1 MLREILTNLADGHT
15 PSIVTIGTF
24 DGVHRGHQRLLAEV
38 SRRAHLQEARAIA
51 LSFNPRP
58 AEVLRPG
65 VPSFYLC
72 TVDERVERLR
82 SAGADTVAV
91 VPFTREVAHTTA
103 LEFVMLLVEALG
115 MRELVGGP
123 DLALGR
129 GREGTPEVLR
139 ALGDRLGFSLD
150 IMPALE
156 IHGEAVHSSE
166 IHRLL
171 KAGNLEQAA
180 AFLGRP
186 YQVSGQ
192 VVHGE
197 ARGRTIGV
205 PTANV
210 VVPEMILLP
219 RDGIYAVHFYH
230 DGRRWPGAAS
240 LGYRPT
246 FDGTTRLL
254 EVHVLDFEGD
264 LYGATCQV
272 EFVRWLRPELRYE
285 SVKDL
290 IKQIAQDVQE
300 VRYVLGIEERQLL

>member
-1 MLREILTNLADGHT
+1 MLREILAKIARDHS
-15 PSIVTIGTF
+15 PSVVTIGTF

-38 SRRAHLQEARAIA
+38 SRRARERNARAIV

-72 TVDERVERLR
+72 SVDERVERLC
-82 SAGADTVAV
+82 SAGADAVAV
-91 VPFTREVAHTTA
+91 VPFTRDVAHTTA
-103 LEFVMLLVEALG
+103 LEFVTLLVETLG

-156 IHGEAVHSSE
+156 IDGEAVHSSE

-171 KAGNLEQAA
+171 KEGNLEQAA
-180 AFLGRP
+180 TFLGRP
-186 YQVSGQ
+186 YQVTGQ
-192 VVHGE
+192 IVHGE
-197 ARGRTIGV
+197 ARGRAIGA

-210 VVPEMILLP
+210 VVPDQILLP
-219 RDGIYAVHFYH
+219 RDGIYAVHFAH
-230 DGRRWPGAAS
+230 DGKRWPGAAS

-254 EVHVLDFEGD
+254 EVHVLDFDGD

-272 EFVRWLRPELRYE
+272 EFVRWLRPEIRFE
-285 SVKDL
+285 SVNDL
-290 IKQIAQDVQE
+290 IKQIAQDVRE
-300 VRYVLGIEERQLL
+300 VRYVLGIEERQLH